1 MPIFEAT
8 ASSLTAIPTTSFAAL
23 GLKERADLQRLLA
36 ARIEALEDGLLVIAE
51 EFGDWADSARRIDLL
66 CLDTNANLVVVELKR
81 DDTGGHMELQ
91 ALRYAAMVSAM
102 TFDQAAATLASHRS
116 KAAPDHAAARAAILA
131 HLGWTEPDEEAF
143 AQETRIILAAADF
156 GKEITTTVI
165 WLRERFA
172 VDIRCVRLRPHRM
185 PDNRLLL
192 EIQPLIPL
200 PEAAEFQTQIGAK
213 QAAERKERAE
223 RHELRYRFWA
233 SLLDAA
239 RPQTSLHATRSPSD
253 DSWIWGGV
261 GRTGYGLNYVIRQRD
276 GQVELKIGGEVSNG
290 AAAFAALKAER
301 ATIEAAFGGP
311 LEWEEP
317 PAIGGWRICHRTEG
331 GYRDAE
337 TEWPAIQDRMIEA
350 MIRLHVAVRTRVVNL
365 P

>member
-1 MPIFEAT
+1 MPIYEAT

-23 GLKERADLQRLLA
+23 GMRERADLQRLLA

-116 KAAPDHAAARAAILA
+116 NAASDHAAARAAIPA

-192 EIQPLIPL
+192 DIQPLIPL

-213 QAAERKERAE
+213 QAAERKERGERAQLLDRFLAQLAE
-223 RHELRYRFWA
+223 RALARTSTHE
-233 SLLDAA
+233 
-239 RPQTSLHATRSPSD
+239 
-253 DSWIWGGV
+253 
-261 GRTGYGLNYVIRQRD
+261 GRTPNPRFGVLSGAIGRAGLSINYVIAKHSSRVELLLQSD
-276 GQVELKIGGEVSNG
+276 DGGELLLKLKEGQV
-290 AAAFAALKAER
+290 A
-301 ATIEAAFGGP
+301 IESVFGGP
-311 LEWEEP
+311 LVWLEKE
-317 PAIGGWRICHRTEG
+317 AVRQCRVFHQLEG
-331 GYRDAE
+331 GYRSPEA
-337 TEWPAIQDRMIEA
+337 EWPSIQDRLIDA
-350 MIRLHVAVRTRVVNL
+350 MIRLDSAMRPRVAQL